1 MKGSKQRELLDWT
14 FNIITTTT
22 TTTTKKIQRNLALE

>member
-22 TTTTKKIQRNLALE
+22 TTKKIQRNLALE